1 MEPIQR
7 LEEHLAKHSKK
18 MTNQRRVI
26 LEVFESMD
34 GHASLEE
41 VLINVQQKMTGVG
54 MATIYRTMKLFTDA
68 GIAHERRFDDGLTRY
83 EMHHEGEHHDH
94 LICIK
99 CNRIIEFEDEIIEAR
114 QETVAAKYGIKILSH
129 KLELYGTCVDADSCE
144 YFQNRQSVG

>member
-7 LEEHLAKHSKK
+7 LEEHLSKNSKK

-26 LEVFESMD
+26 LEVFEAMD

-41 VLINVQQKMTGVG
+41 LLINVQQKMTGVG

-68 GIAHERRFDDGLTRY
+68 GIARERRFDDGLTRY

-99 CNRIIEFEDEIIEAR
+99 CSRIIEFEDEIIEQR
-114 QETVAAKYGIKILSH
+114 QEVVAAAHGIKILSH
-129 KLELYGTCVDADSCE
+129 KLELYGVCLNPETCE
-144 YFQNRQSVG
+144 FMELTR